1 MLETHKRMEGYAE
14 LIERKNELLR
24 AIKALQFDEANRR
37 VAERDVEI
45 HPNSQSYGESQLES
59 MKQTQHMLMHLP
71 DQTGT
76 LRRRTFD
83 KESAREA
90 LNLVHYEECT
100 EQILTY
106 IIEAENLSTRIFH
119 ANTEADRVELS
130 Q

>member
-1 MLETHKRMEGYAE
+1 MLETHKRMETHAE

-71 DQTGT
+71 DQTGA
-76 LRRRTFD
+76 LRRRAFD
-83 KESAREA
+83 KEGAREA
-90 LNLVHYEECT
+90 LNLVHSEECT

-106 IIEAENLSTRIFH
+106 IIEAENLSREH
-119 ANTEADRVELS
+119 RS
-130 Q
+130 GSR